1 MSAIPVY
8 ADEEKHG
15 DRRYWTNLHF
25 YEEEKDFFFHLW
37 FKRSNETK
45 YFLQNH
51 ILQTKAGLLMC

>member
-25 YEEEKDFFFHLW
+25 YEEEKDFFFP
-37 FKRSNETK
+37 
-45 YFLQNH
+45 
-51 ILQTKAGLLMC
+51 LMVQEVK